1 MTSCVYGP
9 IYEKCNFWKDPIFN
23 CTFLIS
29 FSFFSANCELDSLS
43 AGFTEMSSVTTGN
56 SKRMSISTSVL
67 PQPFGTRPELM
78 LPSPPKETPR
88 VEVSR
93 Y

>member
-1 MTSCVYGP
+1 MYGP
-9 IYEKCNFWKDPIFN
+9 IYEKCNFWKVP
-23 CTFLIS
+23 FLIVLGILI
-29 FSFFSANCELDSLS
+29 SFFSANCELDSLS

-88 VEVSR
+88 IEVSR

>member
-1 MTSCVYGP
+1 
-9 IYEKCNFWKDPIFN
+9 
-23 CTFLIS
+23 
-29 FSFFSANCELDSLS
+29 
-43 AGFTEMSSVTTGN
+43 MSSVTTGN